1 MAEFSTLSI
10 KEAISSLKNK
20 DFSVSE
26 LVDFH
31 ISSMENGRE
40 LNAFITETADI
51 AREKASDCDQNY
63 SKEKRNLLKAFL

>member
-1 MAEFSTLSI
+1 MTEFSTLSI
-10 KEAISSLKNK
+10 KETISSLKNK

-31 ISSMENGRE
+31 ITSMESGRE

-51 AREKASDCDQNY
+51 AKKKKQLIVTRII
-63 SKEKRNLLKAFL
+63 

>member
-1 MAEFSTLSI
+1 MTEFSTLSI
-10 KEAISSLKNK
+10 KETITSLKNK

-40 LNAFITETADI
+40 LNAFIT
-51 AREKASDCDQNY
+51 
-63 SKEKRNLLKAFL
+63 